1 MNELLGKI
9 SSYNI
14 FNYLFSGVVFVAL
27 ANAFTRFSFI
37 QENLLI
43 AVGLYYFIG
52 LVLSRIGS
60 LIIEPMLK
68 LLSFIK
74 FAPYQDFVR
83 ASKVDPQIEVL
94 SEVNNMYRTLVMVFL
109 GLILLKLYE
118 VFQIKLGHLGVGLIF
133 GIFGFLLIVF
143 LLAYRKQ
150 TSYIAKRIKT
160 NTKDNE

>member
-27 ANAFTRFSFI
+27 ATAFTRFSFI

-60 LIIEPMLK
+60 LIIEPLLK
-68 LLSFIK
+68 LVRFIK
-74 FAPYQDFVR
+74 FAPYADYVR
-83 ASKVDPQIEVL
+83 TSKNDPQIEVL
-94 SEVNNMYRTLVMVFL
+94 SEVNNMYRTLVMVFV
-109 GLILLKLYE
+109 GLILLKTYE
-118 VFQIKLGHLGVGLIF
+118 IFQFRLHQLGV
-133 GIFGFLLIVF
+133 
-143 LLAYRKQ
+143 
-150 TSYIAKRIKT
+150 
-160 NTKDNE
+160 